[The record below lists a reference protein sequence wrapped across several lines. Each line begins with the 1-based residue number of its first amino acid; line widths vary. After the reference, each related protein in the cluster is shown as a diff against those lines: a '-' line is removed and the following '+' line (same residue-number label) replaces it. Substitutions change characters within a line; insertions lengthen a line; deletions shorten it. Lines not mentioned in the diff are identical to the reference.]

1 MATFAVCGGRHHRQ
15 IIIYARLFLATG
27 YQVGLIYFGHSDV
40 NLARTRCAR
49 CHRRYLVGRFWVSSG
64 LLLRLLLVIL
74 IVHDW
79 LVMFQQSGLQQ
90 QWRRRWF
97 PISAIGQITTL
108 GQLIPDLI
116 GGRRR
121 GSHVGTGAVG
131 VSERAQAVL
140 VVLAV
145 LISIVEM
152 WHKGNVIL
160 GEWFT
165 LVLEFD

>member
-15 IIIYARLFLATG
+15 IIIYARLFLTTG
-27 YQVGLIYFGHSDV
+27 SQVGLIYFGHSDV
-40 NLARTRCAR
+40 NLERTRCAR
-49 CHRRYLVGRFWVSSG
+49 CHRRYLVGRFWVSYG
-64 LLLRLLLVIL
+64 LLLLLLVIF

-97 PISAIGQITTL
+97 PISGIGQITTL
-108 GQLIPDLI
+108 GQLIPDFI
-116 GGRRR
+116 VGRRR
-121 GSHVGTGAVG
+121 GSRVGAVAVG
-131 VSERAQAVL
+131 VSERAQAVV

-152 WHKGNVIL
+152 RHKGDVIL
-160 GEWFT
+160 GEWFA